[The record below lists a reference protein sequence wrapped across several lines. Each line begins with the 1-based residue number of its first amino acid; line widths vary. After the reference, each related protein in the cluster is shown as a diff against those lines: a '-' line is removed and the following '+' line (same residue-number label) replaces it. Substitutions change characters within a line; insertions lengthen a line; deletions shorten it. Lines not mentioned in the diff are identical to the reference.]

1 MPYNR
6 LFTQVDP
13 VVELRKHNMAPT
25 IITHEKATKRLQSGT
40 TRVAL
45 THFDN
50 EKSKLRE
57 RSTRSKTPE
66 ISSSTVRYPSSSKWN
81 REGSTLSESSRKVK
95 FPSNFSQQNGK
106 WGIYQS
112 KAKWKIGLPSKDQP
126 LETKTTG
133 KTLEMLKDGTTITA
147 KRRQGETL
155 EKLRVNSSRKRS
167 LSVPLDAKET
177 YSISTIV
184 KARSLAMKWRGNKG
198 KQARRNTMLP
208 TITDD
213 STKFSLCA
221 NVKRSP
227 QFEEVIKLLEDDQNM
242 DDAVSDFK
250 VLQLK

>member
-6 LFTQVDP
+6 TFTPVDP

-25 IITHEKATKRLQSGT
+25 ITSEKATKRLQSGT
-40 TRVAL
+40 TRLAL
-45 THFDN
+45 THFEN
-50 EKSKLRE
+50 ESSRVRE

-66 ISSSTVRYPSSSKWN
+66 ISSSTVRHPSSSKWN
-81 REGSTLSESSRKVK
+81 REGSLPNESSRKVK

-106 WGIYQS
+106 LGIYQS
-112 KAKWKIGLPSKDQP
+112 KAKGKIGLPSKDQP
-126 LETKTTG
+126 ETKTTE
-133 KTLEMLKDGTTITA
+133 KTLEMLKDGTTTTV

-155 EKLRVNSSRKRS
+155 EKLRANSSRKRS

-184 KARSLAMKWRGNKG
+184 KARSLAMKWRGKKEKRG
-198 KQARRNTMLP
+198 RRNTILP

-213 STKFSLCA
+213 SVKFSLCA

-227 QFEEVIKLLEDDQNM
+227 QFEEVIKLLEDDQNT
-242 DDAVSDFK
+242 DDTASTFK
-250 VLQLK
+250 LLQLK